1 MGLEDEA
8 RVVIEVAAEARG
20 EIERGD
26 VEPARGDEAEALVE
40 DIEPGAQVETG
51 VLGQRAQPRE
61 EASGLPLTASQ
72 LSITWRFSLEKPAP
86 PCSEACSRKRS
97 AISAELRPPTD
108 DMPAMERRSCT
119 SARAPLRSTPSSAAS
134 TPE

>member
-51 VLGQRAQPRE
+51 VL
-61 EASGLPLTASQ
+61 
-72 LSITWRFSLEKPAP
+72 
-86 PCSEACSRKRS
+86 
-97 AISAELRPPTD
+97 RP
-108 DMPAMERRSCT
+108 
-119 SARAPLRSTPSSAAS
+119 ARAARARRRPDCR
-134 TPE
+134 